1 MCLRLPSRHTI
12 PINCMSRRWLP
23 DPSQSPS
30 GKPGAVQTWSTS
42 SAGSASSSPTGNST
56 PVSPP
61 PHEDSGSGYTSPIS
75 QRNASSAFSTRGPAS
90 GSGRL
95 IMITGIRS
103 SRAETSF
110 G

>member
-1 MCLRLPSRHTI
+1 MGGDPNEQRRYHTTDFPAHPRLVQRELFTGRPR
-12 PINCMSRRWLP
+12 
-23 DPSQSPS
+23 SQE
-30 GKPGAVQTWSTS
+30 
-42 SAGSASSSPTGNST
+42 
-56 PVSPP
+56 
-61 PHEDSGSGYTSPIS
+61 HLEDSGSGYTSPIS

-103 SRAETSF
+103 SRAATSF